1 MSQWKSPP
9 PAVILS
15 GDDGFLRAR
24 ELREAVSVADEMGRS
39 VEYVDGED
47 REELSRILS
56 SSGVFFQEE
65 VLVVIEN
72 PEKVDHE
79 LVLRHYESGSTDV
92 VIVLCQKGTI
102 KKKSGLGKVAA
113 ALPKRLVAVFEKP
126 KPWEEAERAERFC
139 VTEARKRGVGLKEP
153 LARAIVKNAGLDL
166 GILSFEIDKLA
177 RFTKI
182 EGARDVEVE
191 HVRQTIGAFSE
202 LGPKPV
208 VEALER
214 FDAKGVSNAL
224 ANMRRT
230 HAGALGG
237 ATLRCCAF
245 VSRSATRW
253 LHIAALIGEG
263 AGPDEISER
272 TGLHPFVLR
281 KNLLPVAK
289 RWGEGRLVTLL
300 KSLALVERSVRK
312 GHANPWVQLECALLD
327 TLTTEVGRA
336 G

>member
-9 PAVILS
+9 PVVVLS
-15 GDDGFLRAR
+15 GDEDFLRLR
-24 ELREAVSVADEMGRS
+24 EIREAVSVADEMGRS
-39 VEYVDGED
+39 VEYVDGAD

-65 VLVVIEN
+65 VLVVVEN

-79 LVLRHYESGSTDV
+79 LVLRHHESESTEV
-92 VIVLCQKGTI
+92 VLVLHQKGAI

-113 ALPKRLVAVFEKP
+113 ALPKHFVAVFEKP
-126 KPWEEAERAERFC
+126 KPWEEAERAVKFC
-139 VTEARKRGVGLKEP
+139 VVEARKRGVGLSEP
-153 LARAIVKNAGLDL
+153 LAGAIVKNVGLDL

-182 EGARDVEVE
+182 EGSRDVQVT
-191 HVRQTIGAFSE
+191 HIKQTIGAFSE

-214 FDAKGVSNAL
+214 FDVKGVSNAL

-245 VSRSATRW
+245 VSRSATKW
-253 LHIAALIGEG
+253 LHIAALLEEG
-263 AGPDEISER
+263 AGPDEISDR

-281 KNLLPVAK
+281 KTLLPVAK

-300 KSLALVERSVRK
+300 KSLALVERSVRR
-312 GHANPWVQLECALLD
+312 GHVNPWVQLECALLD
-327 TLTTEVGRA
+327 SMTTEVGRA

>member
-9 PAVILS
+9 PVVILS
-15 GDDGFLRAR
+15 GDEEFLLVR
-24 ELREAVSVADEMGRS
+24 ELREAVSVADEVGRS

-79 LVLRHYESGSTDV
+79 LVIRHHKSESTDV
-92 VIVLCQKGTI
+92 VILLCQRGAI
-102 KKKSGLGKVAA
+102 KKKSNLEKVAA

-126 KPWEEAERAERFC
+126 KPWEEADRAARFC
-139 VTEARKRGVGLKEP
+139 ISEARKKGVGLSEP
-153 LARAIVKNAGLDL
+153 IAGAIVKNVGLDL

-182 EGARDVEVE
+182 EGARNVEVS
-191 HVRQTIGAFSE
+191 HVKQTIGAFAE
-202 LGPKPV
+202 LGPRPI

-214 FDAKGVSNAL
+214 RDVKGVSNAL

-230 HAGALGG
+230 HAGALSG

-245 VSRSATRW
+245 VSKSATRW
-253 LHIAALIGEG
+253 LHIASLLEEG
-263 AGPDEISER
+263 SGPDEIARR
-272 TGLHPFVLR
+272 TSLHPFVLR
-281 KNLLPVAK
+281 KTLLPIAK

-312 GHANPWVQLECALLD
+312 GHVNPWVQLECALLD
-327 TLTTEVGRA
+327 SLASENRRVG
-336 G
+336 